1 MRAIEFEV
9 DIQDGVVRIPDEYA
23 YLKNRHARIM
33 VLYDALP
40 EEGGVDRQQGG
51 IDFSRVKASSLS
63 TREGV
68 EYQRSQRDE
77 W

>member
-33 VLYDALP
+33 VLYDSSS
-40 EEGGVDRQQGG
+40 EESGVVRQQGG
-51 IDFSRVKASSLS
+51 IDFSCVKAPSL
-63 TREGV
+63 TTHEGV
-68 EYQRSQRDE
+68 EYQRSQRNE

>member
-9 DIQDGVVRIPDEYA
+9 DIQDGVVKIPDEYA
-23 YLKNRHARIM
+23 YLMNKHARIM
-33 VLYDALP
+33 VLYDASA
-40 EEGGVDRQQGG
+40 EEGGVVRQQEG
-51 IDFSRVKASSLS
+51 IDFSGVKAPSLA
-63 TREGV
+63 TQDGV